1 MREPPQYMDHEN
13 STKPETEIEMCSN
26 MCQRLHHLT
35 ILAAPRTLLILSYV
49 IMITIAK
56 TFINVIITTTL
67 IIINAIIII
76 HTTIMIII
84 IMFNFAPQKSSKQ
97 QKVTVVSLI
106 MWQHGGTGWRLHPHQ
121 ISILISTPKS
131 PKSKPSPLS

>member
-1 MREPPQYMDHEN
+1 
-13 STKPETEIEMCSN
+13 MCSN
-26 MCQRLHHLT
+26 MCKLLHHLS

-76 HTTIMIII
+76 HTTIMIIM
-84 IMFNFAPQKSSKQ
+84 IMFNFAPQRSSKQ

-106 MWQHGGTGWRLHPHQ
+106 MWQHGGTGWRPHPHQ
-121 ISILISTPKS
+121 ISILPSTPS

>member
-13 STKPETEIEMCSN
+13 STKPETEIENVIKHVPS
-26 MCQRLHHLT
+26 LHHLT
-35 ILAAPRTLLILSYV
+35 ILATPRTLLILSYV

-67 IIINAIIII
+67 IIINAIISI

-84 IMFNFAPQKSSKQ
+84 IMFNFALQRSSKQ

-106 MWQHGGTGWRLHPHQ
+106 MWQHGGTGWRPHPHQ
-121 ISILISTPKS
+121 ISILPSTPS
-131 PKSKPSPLS
+131 PKSKPSPCS

>member
-1 MREPPQYMDHEN
+1 MRDPPQYMDHEN

-84 IMFNFAPQKSSKQ
+84 IMFNFALQRSSKQ

-106 MWQHGGTGWRLHPHQ
+106 MWQHGGTGWPHSPQ
-121 ISILISTPKS
+121 ISSPSTPS
-131 PKSKPSPLS
+131 PKSEPSPLS

>member
-26 MCQRLHHLT
+26 MCRRLHHLT
-35 ILAAPRTLLILSYV
+35 ILAAPHTLLILSYV

-67 IIINAIIII
+67 IIINVIII

-84 IMFNFAPQKSSKQ
+84 IMFNFARQRSSKQ

-106 MWQHGGTGWRLHPHQ
+106 MWQHGGTGWRPHPHQ
-121 ISILISTPKS
+121 ISILPSTPS